1 MARGKWM
8 ARYARWHIWLGWL
21 VALPLVLWT
30 ASGLIMVAKP
40 IEEVRGTTLRIEPKE
55 RQALRGN
62 PRPVPLGMEGS
73 PQVVELRSFVQRGRP
88 VTLATAPDGSVTRYD
103 AATGAALA
111 LLGEQEA
118 RAVVAASVQGGDRI
132 AAMRAFEGEGAPI
145 DYRRPSPVWQATLA
159 DGTRVYV
166 NRQSGEIDAVR
177 TRWWR
182 LYDFMWAIHIMDL
195 ETREQPHNPLT
206 VTFGALALLG
216 SLLGSVLLFR
226 RRKARPTA

>member
-21 VALPLVLWT
+21 VAIPLVLWT

-40 IEEVRGTTLRIEPKE
+40 IEEVRGTTLRIEPEK
-55 RQALRGN
+55 RQALGGN
-62 PRPVPLGMEGS
+62 PRPIPIGTGGS

-88 VTLATAPDGSVTRYD
+88 VTLATAPDGRVTRYD
-103 AATGAALA
+103 AATGAALP

-118 RAVVAASVQGGDRI
+118 RAVVAASVKGGNRI

-182 LYDFMWAIHIMDL
+182 FYDVMWAIHIMDL

-216 SLLGSVLLFR
+216 SILGSVLLFR
-226 RRKARPTA
+226 RRKARVAA